1 MGCLVIA
8 YGPLVRSVCSSLTA
22 GAALHIAPST
32 SRAHTVNAVA
42 DTRITS
48 PRIRIQAA
56 CRARACQSARGTAKS
71 MAIVMT
77 SPGQTAEPYQERV
90 RSAGARD
97 S

>member
-8 YGPLVRSVCSSLTA
+8 YGPLVRSLCSSLTA
-22 GAALHIAPST
+22 GAALHMAPSA
-32 SRAHTVNAVA
+32 SRAQIANAVA
-42 DTRITS
+42 ATRMAR

-56 CRARACQSARGTAKS
+56 CRATARQSARGTAKS

-77 SPGQTAEPYQERV
+77 SPGQTAAPNQERL
-90 RSAGARD
+90 RSAGACG